1 MVAVECK
8 WKNAYMWMQVVAV
21 ECKWE
26 NAYMWMQVV
35 AVSNVDVRVEG
46 RGPVHM

>member
-1 MVAVECK
+1 M
-8 WKNAYMWMQVVAV
+8 VAV

-35 AVSNVDVRVEG
+35 AVSNVDVRVEE

>member
-1 MVAVECK
+1 M
-8 WKNAYMWMQVVAV
+8 VAV

-26 NAYMWMQVV
+26 NVYLWMQVV
-35 AVSNVDVRVEG
+35 AVSNVDARVEG